1 MLLSSQNEKIM
12 LFSKDIL
19 LGKLPENLSLSIV
32 KDTFTMY
39 FDQSKTFNDSSMT
52 LAK

>member
-1 MLLSSQNEKIM
+1 M

-19 LGKLPENLSLSIV
+19 LNCLEKDLSLKIV
-32 KDTFTMY
+32 KDAFIMY
-39 FDQSKTFNDSSMT
+39 FDQSKTFNDKSMT

>member
-1 MLLSSQNEKIM
+1 MMLTSQNEKIM

-19 LGKLPENLSLSIV
+19 LNLLDKNLSLKIV
-32 KDTFTMY
+32 KDTFIMY
-39 FDQSKTFNDSSMT
+39 FDQSKSFNDKSMT